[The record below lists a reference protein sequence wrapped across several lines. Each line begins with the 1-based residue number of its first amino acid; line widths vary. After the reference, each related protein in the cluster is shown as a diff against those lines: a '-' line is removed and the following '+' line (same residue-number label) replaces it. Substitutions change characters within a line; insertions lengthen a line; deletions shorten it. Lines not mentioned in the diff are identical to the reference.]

1 MHTASSEWDLVVVG
15 AGSAGAALAA
25 RCAERGMRVLLLEA
39 GADYRSAEMLD
50 VWRLPNTATAL
61 MNPNTR
67 YAMAWTDLTAQRT
80 DAQPI
85 GTYWRGKGVGG
96 SSAINGQIAIRPP
109 LEDFDLWA
117 SMGCVGWSADDAL
130 PYLARLETDEEF
142 ASAPYHG
149 DSGPIPIHRTPDYS
163 WGKVDRALREAGLAA
178 GFKWAP
184 DVNAPGATGVSPLP
198 SSTSAG
204 RRVTTNDAYLEPRRD
219 LPNLV
224 VRGGALVD
232 RVIFNGRRAIGVE
245 IVTSSGVYRETGAEI
260 VLSAG
265 AIHTPAILMRSG
277 IGPSTRVRSIG
288 VPVRLDLPV
297 GEGLQDHPA
306 LMIPMMLSGR
316 GEPGSLLERHT
327 NCTIRY
333 TEDGAGSQAYD
344 MMIIALNMNVLSHSD
359 AALDENVG
367 GVCVWLNQTESRGY
381 VEVRSADPHCQPLVH
396 ERLLSARHDR
406 ERLTRGVYTAVDLVR
421 RPEMRAICR
430 VPVEDVR
437 PEFWDALQ
445 AGQTSLD
452 DFLLLHV
459 VDGQHATST
468 CRMGFDDAATSV
480 VDSDCRVLGTDGL
493 RVVDA
498 SVLPT
503 VPRANTN
510 LVAIMLGEVMADRL

>member
-1 MHTASSEWDLVVVG
+1 MYTASSAWDLVVVG

-25 RCAERGMRVLLLEA
+25 RSAERGMRVLLLEA

-61 MNPNTR
+61 MDPDTR
-67 YAMAWTDLTAQRT
+67 YAMAWTGLTARRT
-80 DAQPI
+80 DSQPI
-85 GTYWRGKGVGG
+85 GIYWRGKGVGG

-109 LEDFDLWA
+109 LEDFDIWA
-117 SMGCVGWSADDAL
+117 SMGCVGWSAEDAL
-130 PYLARLETDEEF
+130 PYLARLETDKEF

-149 DSGPIPIHRTPDYS
+149 NSGPIPIYRTPDYA
-163 WGKVDRALREAGLAA
+163 WGKVDLALRGAGLAA
-178 GFKWAP
+178 GFNWAP
-184 DVNAPGATGVSPLP
+184 DINAPGATGVSPLP
-198 SSTSAG
+198 SSSRGG

-232 RVIFNGRRAIGVE
+232 RVIFDGRRAIGVE
-245 IVTSSGVYRETGAEI
+245 IVSSSGVYRETGAEI
-260 VLSAG
+260 ILSAG
-265 AIHTPAILMRSG
+265 TIHTPAILMRSG
-277 IGPSTRVRSIG
+277 IGPSMRMQSIG

-306 LMIPMMLSGR
+306 LMIPMMLSGQ
-316 GEPGSLLERHT
+316 GEPAALLERHT
-327 NCTIRY
+327 NCAIRY
-333 TEDGAGSQAYD
+333 TEDGVGSQAGD
-344 MMIIALNMNVLSHSD
+344 MMIIALNMNVLSHSN
-359 AALDENVG
+359 ATLEENVG

-381 VEVRSADPHCQPLVH
+381 VQVRSADPHSQPVVH
-396 ERLLSARHDR
+396 ERMLSDTHDR
-406 ERLTRGVYTAVDLVR
+406 ERLRRGVHTLVDLVR

-430 VPVEDVR
+430 VPIEDVR
-437 PEFWDALQ
+437 PAFWDALQ
-445 AGQTSLD
+445 GGMTSLD
-452 DFLLLHV
+452 DFLLAHV

-468 CRMGFDDAATSV
+468 CRMGFEDATTTV

-510 LVAIMLGEVMADRL
+510 LVTIMLGEVMADRL